1 MKNKK
6 TAKDLAKNEVIE
18 TEAMPEALDPE
29 SKEQASETETVENV
43 PALGI
48 GNDFTTIA
56 ITLQGLSVNG
66 GDTIK
71 ELEMNVFE
79 EGEIV
84 VILHD
89 AFVSP
94 ENTASALAQK
104 LKENPN
110 FFAIGIAPHKMSSLA
125 HDAASGIA
133 TYPSISGG
141 AVAFVAGNMKTTLR
155 ANNLASFWHYLAFN
169 KPRGKQSGY
178 IRVAGIGWE
187 LNKAYAPKSDPICK
201 TC

>member
-1 MKNKK
+1 MKKSK

-18 TEAMPEALDPE
+18 AEAMPETLETE
-29 SKEQASETETVENV
+29 SKEQASETEAVENV
-43 PALGI
+43 TALEI
-48 GNDFTTIA
+48 DNDFTTIS

-71 ELEMNVFE
+71 ELDMNVFK

-110 FFAIGIAPHKMSSLA
+110 FFAIGIAPHKTSALA
-125 HDAASGIA
+125 HNAENGIA

-155 ANNLASFWHYLAFN
+155 ANELAAFWHYLAFN
-169 KPRGKQSGY
+169 KPKGKQSGY
-178 IRVAGIGWE
+178 IRVAGHGWE